1 MPSKSVIEE
10 YLDWFADAIARTFNV
25 NRVDNWET
33 VCCVNLNQVDHEGIQ
48 SQPTSHLW
56 RFRPDALVIRR
67 DFKTPAWR
75 IHLLTASS
83 SAISLKDVGIMNGF
97 VSVTNADFSICIS
110 PEGISNEVRLLQAD
124 CNIRDRLFVGPSPH
138 RIGLVEWSAQE
149 SLVVRDAMIP
159 IESTDW
165 LISQRFQ

>member
-1 MPSKSVIEE
+1 MPSRLAIEK
-10 YLDWFADAIARTFNV
+10 YLDWFADAIANTFNV
-25 NRVDNWET
+25 ERAEIWET
-33 VCCVNLNQVDHEGIQ
+33 VCSVSLNQVDHEGIQ

-67 DFKTPAWR
+67 EPESPAWR

-97 VSVTNADFSICIS
+97 ISVTKADFSICIS
-110 PEGISNEVRLLQAD
+110 PKGISNEVRLLQAD
-124 CNIRDRLFVGPSPH
+124 RNVRDRLFVGPSPH
-138 RIGLVEWSAQE
+138 RIGLIEWSANE

-159 IESTDW
+159 IESADW
-165 LISQRFQ
+165 LVSQRFQ